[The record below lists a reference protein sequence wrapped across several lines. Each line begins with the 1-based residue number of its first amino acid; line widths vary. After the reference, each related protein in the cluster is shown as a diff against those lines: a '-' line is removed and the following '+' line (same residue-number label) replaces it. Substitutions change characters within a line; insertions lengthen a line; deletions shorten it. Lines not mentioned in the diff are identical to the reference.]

1 MVLCKRSYLLDR
13 WLRASL
19 TMRVCPDP
27 DGAPC
32 GHSRSST
39 VDADAGST
47 AAVLETITISDDGA
61 GDLAPDATAAT
72 ASAIAADISNDEA
85 TPGPRVDESSEP
97 PAKGQRAP
105 LQDRLNDQEP
115 QQATRPSVVPACAA
129 AVPIGSVEG
138 PAEQLEPPTVNQL
151 KEWATWAFADPKG
164 DRVELPTLAAA
175 YQSTNGLLLNAK
187 EAVRQLFEQQRKQIC
202 RSPERSDLQLSQ
214 EEALGWLLAHA
225 RCRRLLDDE
234 ARPIGKVAAKQ
245 AGVVK
250 KQHDAVRDSA
260 KTKRSKARKRSATAE
275 EVAAIDA
282 EAEAQRAAISLHVFA
297 ISHMP
302 AADSEIVERRHR
314 VAAETIKEHVCSD
327 ACSDE
332 GVCPRAHAIVEA
344 AMSEEAADLFVG
356 AFVLARLSVDGCR
369 EGRDPYL
376 NEELQLAE
384 VHFSHALRRFK
395 AAQPEFGEYWGQRSE
410 NMVIEWAVRLAA
422 NGDPIPAAERAARAV
437 GFPWEENVGQWK
449 AFFNRRKK

>member
-1 MVLCKRSYLLDR
+1 M
-13 WLRASL
+13 
-19 TMRVCPDP
+19 
-27 DGAPC
+27 
-32 GHSRSST
+32 
-39 VDADAGST
+39 DADAGST
-47 AAVLETITISDDGA
+47 AAVLESITICDDGP
-61 GDLAPDATAAT
+61 GDLAPQAAAT
-72 ASAIAADISNDEA
+72 SGIASVGAEPEISNKCCA
-85 TPGPRVDESSEP
+85 SGPRIVESSEP
-97 PAKGQRAP
+97 PQNGQRAP
-105 LQDRLNDQEP
+105 LLEAVNDQ
-115 QQATRPSVVPACAA
+115 ATSPFTRSKEVPACAP
-129 AVPIGSVEG
+129 AVPVGSVEG
-138 PAEQLEPPTVNQL
+138 PAEQLEPPSVNQL
-151 KEWATWAFADPKG
+151 KEWAAWAFADPKG
-164 DRVELPTLAAA
+164 GRVELPTLAAA

-282 EAEAQRAAISLHVFA
+282 EAEAQRAAISLQVFA

-314 VAAETIKEHVCSD
+314 AAAETIKEHVCSA

-356 AFVLARLSVDGCR
+356 AFALARLSVDGCR

-395 AAQPEFGEYWGQRSE
+395 VAHPEFGEYWGQRSE
-410 NMVIEWAVRLAA
+410 HMVIEWAVRLAA
-422 NGDPIPAAERAARAV
+422 SGHPLPAAERAACAV
-437 GFPWEENVGQWK
+437 GFPWEENVGPWK
-449 AFFNRRKK
+449 AFFANCKQKKKIV